1 VEKAH
6 VHQAKTTWNTTEQ
19 DVLAARGGKS
29 QLSIES
35 KLLSYEAILEPIW
48 TYWSSFGAQP
58 PIETWK

>member
-1 VEKAH
+1 MFTKRK
-6 VHQAKTTWNTTEQ
+6 QLGIQPSKMYW
-19 DVLAARGGKS
+19 LLGGKS

-35 KLLSYEAILEPIW
+35 KSLSYEAILEPIW